1 MEKEMCAGERMM
13 EMMAAMVMTTRVPVR
28 VVATMICLWFHFL
41 G

>member
-1 MEKEMCAGERMM
+1 MDKEMCAGERMM

-28 VVATMICLWFHFL
+28 VASMICLWFHFL